1 MRPLTHLGVGP
12 NSVDYELYSTNEE
25 LYDKL
30 SDRGEQLI
38 EDAKKAYMG
47 HYYDN
52 PPKLTLKELQEQF
65 DNQVLRRERLVAL
78 KAPKEILQGEDSVTV
93 KLYRDINNKNYG
105 SMSDPVYKQ
114 YLEAY
119 CKKEND
125 WHNSKEKETILQEI
139 YSYNETEYNNFKL
152 QQEFAP
158 R

>member
-12 NSVDYELYSTNEE
+12 NSADYELYSTNEE

-38 EDAKKAYMG
+38 ENAKKAYMG
-47 HYYDN
+47 HYYGN

-125 WHNSKEKETILQEI
+125 WTGSKELETILNEI
-139 YSYNETEYNNFKL
+139 YSYNEAEYNNFKL